1 LKHLFSDGDGI
12 IYGVTP
18 RVEASYLSSSV
29 SVTTLE
35 SGGHITSGFTPASG
49 GDLMWYHHIG
59 REEGTF
65 KWEGPKKVGTGWG
78 ELAQLFSGGV
88 LPD

>member
-1 LKHLFSDGDGI
+1 MPLKVATKNI
-12 IYGVTP
+12 IYAVTP
-18 RVEASYLSSSV
+18 RVEALAQI
-29 SVTTLE
+29 T
-35 SGGHITSGFTPASG
+35 GGSTRASG

-78 ELAQLFSGGV
+78 DLEQLFSGGV
-88 LPD
+88 LSD